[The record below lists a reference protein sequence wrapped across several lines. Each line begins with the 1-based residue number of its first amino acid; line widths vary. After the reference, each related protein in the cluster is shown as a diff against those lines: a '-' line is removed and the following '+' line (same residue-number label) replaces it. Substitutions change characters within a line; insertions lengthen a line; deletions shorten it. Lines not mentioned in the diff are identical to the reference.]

1 MLQHTSFC
9 VTVYFVGEILK
20 RRIKQSADFKSPIG
34 EAFVNLLVAADYA
47 QTQIDRVCAE
57 FDITRGQYN
66 VLGILR
72 GAGKDG
78 HPRYEIAAR
87 MVEKAPDV
95 TRLIDRLEKQGL
107 VVRERSD
114 EDKRHSITRI
124 SQKGL
129 KLLDKVEPKI
139 DELKQSMSKKL
150 SLPEWIALS
159 SLCEKLYDEQN

>member
-1 MLQHTSFC
+1 M
-9 VTVYFVGEILK
+9 GEILK
-20 RRIKQSADFKSPIG
+20 RRIKQSVDFKSPID
-34 EAFVNLLVAADYA
+34 EAFLNLLVAADYA
-47 QTQIDRVCAE
+47 QTQIDRICAE

-66 VLGILR
+66 VLRILR
-72 GAGKDG
+72 GAGKAG

-107 VVRERSD
+107 VMRERSA

-124 SQKGL
+124 TKKGL
-129 KLLDKVEPKI
+129 ELLTRVEPKL
-139 DELKQSMSKKL
+139 DEAKHSISKKL

-159 SLCEKLYDEQN
+159 SLCEKLYDK

>member
-1 MLQHTSFC
+1 
-9 VTVYFVGEILK
+9 VGEILK
-20 RRIKQSADFKSPIG
+20 GRIKQSVDFKSPID
-34 EAFVNLLVAADYA
+34 EAFLNLLVAADYA
-47 QTQIDRVCAE
+47 QTQIDRICAE

-66 VLGILR
+66 VLRILR
-72 GAGKDG
+72 GAGEAG

-107 VVRERSD
+107 VMRERSA

-124 SQKGL
+124 TKKGL
-129 KLLDKVEPKI
+129 ELLNRVEPKL
-139 DELKQSMSKKL
+139 DEAKHSISKKL

-159 SLCEKLYDEQN
+159 SLCEKLYDK